1 MILAVTALGLRII
14 ARWDRPLGLKGRWWL
29 WIVAG
34 AAAEAG
40 CIAKLCVRRCS
51 VGEWLM
57 WGIMGG
63 SLLLACVTDRL
74 LRQVYNFTWWIF
86 LAALALLWGMGG
98 GSPRPLQGSYM
109 DCESLGWVMV
119 YLGLQLLFAGCVYGR
134 ADSYAFCVCA
144 LAQTLLGISVAGF
157 LVHMSIAY
165 VLLFVIQLARRN
177 IDRRGN
183 LRKPVPFLP
192 YITAAFWATVTL
204 HGLFI

>member
-1 MILAVTALGLRII
+1 MIIAVTALGLRII
-14 ARWDRPLGLKGRWWL
+14 ARWDRPLSLKGRSWL
-29 WIVAG
+29 WIVTG
-34 AAAEAG
+34 ASAEAG
-40 CIAKLCVRRCS
+40 CIAMLCVKRCS

-74 LRQVYNFTWWIF
+74 LGQVYNFTWWIF
-86 LAALALLWGMGG
+86 LTATALLWCMRENPLW
-98 GSPRPLQGSYM
+98 GSDM

-144 LAQTLLGISVAGF
+144 LAQTLLGIPAAGF

-165 VLLFVIQLARRN
+165 ALLFVVQLARRN
-177 IDRRGN
+177 IDGEGN

-204 HGLFI
+204 RGLFI